1 MKKILI
7 VDDEE
12 AVLRL
17 FKMSF
22 ERAGYEVVTA
32 SSGEEALDII
42 DDDKILVIFS
52 DLNLPGIDGLELCRK
67 IKKIIPMAIIYAIT
81 GYASLFQL
89 SDCRDAGF
97 DDYFKKPI
105 RLPVLMK
112 ATEEA
117 FSKIERW
124 RKS

>member
-1 MKKILI
+1 MKKILV

-17 FKMSF
+17 FKMAF
-22 ERAGYEVVTA
+22 AKAGYEPVTA
-32 SSGEEALDII
+32 SSGEEALEILKEE
-42 DDDKILVIFS
+42 KILVIFS
-52 DLNLPGIDGLELCRK
+52 DLNLPGIDGLELCK
-67 IKKIIPMAIIYAIT
+67 EIKKNIPMAIIYAIT

-97 DDYFKKPI
+97 DDYYKKPV
-105 RLPVLMK
+105 RLPVLL
-112 ATEEA
+112 EA
-117 FSKIERW
+117 AEDAFKKIERW

>member
-1 MKKILI
+1 MKKILV

-17 FKMSF
+17 FKMAF
-22 ERAGYEVVTA
+22 TKAGYEPVTA
-32 SSGEEALDII
+32 SSGEEALEILKEE
-42 DDDKILVIFS
+42 KILVIFS
-52 DLNLPGIDGLELCRK
+52 DLNLPGIDGLELCK
-67 IKKIIPMAIIYAIT
+67 EIKKNIPMAIIYAIT

-97 DDYFKKPI
+97 DDYYKKPV
-105 RLPVLMK
+105 RLPVLL
-112 ATEEA
+112 EA
-117 FSKIERW
+117 AEDAFKKIERW